1 MQFDTRTI
9 VLVVGRL
16 TDLASVPCLFNDRMP
31 PSNVIARLD
40 RVLDWLG
47 PGGRMVACD
56 YIRRRE
62 IPKPGKRQWS
72 RGDYARGPVVAGRMR

>member
-16 TDLASVPCLFNDRMP
+16 TDLASVPRLFDDRMP
-31 PSNVIARLD
+31 PGNVIVRLD

-47 PGGRMVACD
+47 PGARMIASD

-62 IPKPGKRQWS
+62 VPKPGKRQWS
-72 RGDYARGPVVAGRMR
+72 RGD

>member
-16 TDLASVPCLFNDRMP
+16 TDLASVPGLLVGRMP
-31 PSNVIARLD
+31 PSNVIVRLD

-47 PGGRMVACD
+47 PAGRMVASD

-62 IPKPGKRQWS
+62 VPKPGKRQWS
-72 RGDYARGPVVAGRMR
+72 RGDYARGPVVTGRMR